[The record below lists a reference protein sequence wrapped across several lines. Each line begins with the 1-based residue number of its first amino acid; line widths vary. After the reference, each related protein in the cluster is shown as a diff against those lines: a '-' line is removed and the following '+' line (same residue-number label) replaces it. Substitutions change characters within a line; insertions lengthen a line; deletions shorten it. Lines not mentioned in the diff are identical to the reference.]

1 MATQLPPK
9 RRVAVIGAGPAGAIA
24 TDALVKEQAFDTVR
38 VFDRRHR
45 AGGTWVLT
53 KDDIPGIPSV
63 AELLSGNADLPLP
76 VPQTFPSDTPLSDDV
91 NSLRL
96 RYADTAA
103 HEHLHSN
110 LPPEIMAF
118 SQEPIPEVVSEFT
131 KSQYGDQSP
140 FRHREVIRQWVE
152 DVFTRGGHSNLV
164 EYNTTVELAEK
175 RRDEWVLTL
184 RRAVR
189 GGEKNEWWQENF
201 DALIVASGHYH
212 LPWIPNIPGLATYE
226 ARFPG
231 RIQHTKHYLTAED
244 YKDKR
249 VVVVGGSISAF
260 DTIHDLRL
268 TAKTPVISSV
278 RGTSAV
284 FGNTPFLHPHI
295 QNRPQIASVDAETG
309 RITFLDGTWVD
320 DVDVL
325 LFATGYDFSFS
336 FLPEIKST
344 NKRIPGLYQH
354 VFLAKD
360 PSVAFLGMCTGGFG
374 LRIFEWQAAAAA
386 RVFAGRGKLPSRKD
400 MEIWEE
406 RRVAEKGDSPAFWTL
421 LPDFEVHFEALRAIA
436 GDPAP
441 GTTGRVLPVY
451 DPAWADKFWALIKFR
466 KKWWERE
473 AREARARA
481 VSFRGSL

>member
-1 MATQLPPK
+1 MAAQLPPK
-9 RRVAVIGAGPAGAIA
+9 RRVAVIEAGPAGAIA

-38 VFDRRHR
+38 VFDRRDR

-53 KDDIPGIPSV
+53 KDDIPGIPSI
-63 AELLSGNADLPLP
+63 AELLSGNADLTLP
-76 VPQTFPSDTPLSDDV
+76 APQTFPSDTPLSDDV
-91 NSLRL
+91 NSPRL

-103 HEHLHSN
+103 HELLHSN

-118 SQEPIPEVVSEFT
+118 I
-131 KSQYGDQSP
+131 
-140 FRHREVIRQWVE
+140 IRQWVE
-152 DVFTRGGHSNLV
+152 DVFTKGGHSNLV

-189 GGEKNEWWQENF
+189 GGEKNEWWQETF

-212 LPWIPNIPGLATYE
+212 QPWIPSIPGLATYE

-244 YKDKR
+244 YKDK
-249 VVVVGGSISAF
+249 ITF
-260 DTIHDLRL
+260 
-268 TAKTPVISSV
+268 
-278 RGTSAV
+278 
-284 FGNTPFLHPHI
+284 
-295 QNRPQIASVDAETG
+295 VDAETG
-309 RITFLDGTWVD
+309 RITFVDGTWVD

-325 LFATGYDFSFS
+325 LFATGYGFSFS
-336 FLPEIKST
+336 FLSEIKSV

-441 GTTGRVLPVY
+441 RTTGRVLPVY
-451 DPAWADKFWALIKFR
+451 DPAWAGKFWAFIKFR
-466 KKWWERE
+466 KE
-473 AREARARA
+473 
-481 VSFRGSL
+481 